1 MDKNNVIMK
10 HTKSLILLA
19 FVAFVLVSCGTENLK
34 PEPQPPSVPQIIL
47 DTDIGSSTDDPDGN
61 FRYQIPGDEAWT
73 QFILN
78 KIRATNR

>member
-1 MDKNNVIMK
+1 MDINNVIMK
-10 HTKSLILLA
+10 RTKSLIFIA
-19 FVAFVLVSCGTENLK
+19 FVALLLFSCETENLK

-61 FRYQIPGDEAWT
+61 FRYQIPGDEAWAER
-73 QFILN
+73 ILN

>member
-1 MDKNNVIMK
+1 MK
-10 HTKSLILLA
+10 RTKSLIFIAFAALLL
-19 FVAFVLVSCGTENLK
+19 FSCVRENLK

-61 FRYQIPGDEAWT
+61 FRYQIPGDEAWAER
-73 QFILN
+73 ILN

>member
-1 MDKNNVIMK
+1 MK
-10 HTKSLILLA
+10 HTKSLVLLA
-19 FVAFVLVSCGTENLK
+19 FVALLLLSCETENLK

-61 FRYQIPGDEAWT
+61 FRYQIPGDETWVER
-73 QFILN
+73 ILN

>member
-1 MDKNNVIMK
+1 MK
-10 HTKSLILLA
+10 HTKSLVLL
-19 FVAFVLVSCGTENLK
+19 AFVLVSCETENLK

-61 FRYQIPGDEAWT
+61 FRYQIPGDEAWAER
-73 QFILN
+73 ILN

>member
-1 MDKNNVIMK
+1 MK
-10 HTKSLILLA
+10 HTKSLVLLA
-19 FVAFVLVSCGTENLK
+19 FVAFVLVSCETENLK

-47 DTDIGSSTDDPDGN
+47 DADNQVSFTADPDGN
-61 FRYQIPGDEAWT
+61 FRYQIPGDEAWA

>member
-1 MDKNNVIMK
+1 MK
-10 HTKSLILLA
+10 HTKTFILLA
-19 FVAFVLVSCGTENLK
+19 FVAFVLFSCVRENLK

-47 DTDIGSSTDDPDGN
+47 DTDIGSSTADPDGN
-61 FRYQIPGDEAWT
+61 FRYQIPGDEAWA

>member
-1 MDKNNVIMK
+1 MK
-10 HTKSLILLA
+10 HTKSLVLLA
-19 FVAFVLVSCGTENLK
+19 FVAFALFSCETENLK

-47 DTDIGSSTDDPDGN
+47 DADNQVSFTADPDGN
-61 FRYQIPGDEAWT
+61 FRYQIPGDEAWA

>member
-1 MDKNNVIMK
+1 MK

-19 FVAFVLVSCGTENLK
+19 FVALLLFSCETENLK

-47 DTDIGSSTDDPDGN
+47 DADNQVSFTADPDGN
-61 FRYQIPGDEAWT
+61 FRYQIPGDEAWAER
-73 QFILN
+73 ILN